1 MLREHPSGVSIIVI
15 NVKVYFALASPAD
28 ILRGA
33 SRIPAPQTGMR
44 DTPLR
49 MSAGEANFAL
59 ALVGMPLNK
68 KKMIVVVQLSYKQRL
83 RSQVFCNTGL

>member
-15 NVKVYFALASPAD
+15 NVKVYFALAPPPAD

-68 KKMIVVVQLSYKQRL
+68 QK
-83 RSQVFCNTGL
+83 

>member
-33 SRIPAPQTGMR
+33 SHIPAPQTGMR

-59 ALVGMPLNK
+59 TLVGMPLNK
-68 KKMIVVVQLSYKQRL
+68 TNDCGGPTQL
-83 RSQVFCNTGL
+83 